1 MRIWLVDVLQCLR
14 WATPT
19 QLQFLIT
26 YQKVKQVFNLN
37 ASPEPMNYNEISL
50 RPAQETD
57 AWVLSA
63 IHIAAIKA
71 LPATFYTQKELLAWR
86 NYRDKPDGSNI
97 LKRMEVETFWVA
109 IKGDFVIGFAS
120 FFVDELIG
128 LYVHPKYQGK
138 GIGRALVQHFCDQA
152 TEQGIDKVITIA
164 SLYAEGFYL
173 RLGFTA
179 IQRAPLYL
187 RSGVV
192 VPVTQM
198 SKTLAIAPN

>member
-1 MRIWLVDVLQCLR
+1 MS
-14 WATPT
+14 A
-19 QLQFLIT
+19 
-26 YQKVKQVFNLN
+26 
-37 ASPEPMNYNEISL
+37 NEISF
-50 RPAQETD
+50 RSAQETD

-86 NYRDKPDGSNI
+86 NYRDKPNGSNI
-97 LKRMEVETFWVA
+97 LKSMKVESFWVA
-109 IKGDFVIGFAS
+109 IEGDFIIGFAS
-120 FFVDELIG
+120 FIVDELMG

-152 TEQGIDKVITIA
+152 TEQGIDKVITTA

-179 IQRAPLYL
+179 IQRTPHYL

-192 VPVTQM
+192 VPVIQM
-198 SKTLAIAPN
+198 SKTLATAPK

>member
-1 MRIWLVDVLQCLR
+1 M
-14 WATPT
+14 
-19 QLQFLIT
+19 
-26 YQKVKQVFNLN
+26 N
-37 ASPEPMNYNEISL
+37 ANEISL

-86 NYRDKPDGSNI
+86 NYRNKADGSNI
-97 LKRMEVETFWVA
+97 LKSMKAETCWVA
-109 IKGDFVIGFAS
+109 IAGDAVIGFAS
-120 FFVDELIG
+120 FIVDELIG

-138 GIGRALVQHFCDQA
+138 GIGRALVQHFCDEA
-152 TEQGIDKVITIA
+152 TEQGVDKVITTA

-179 IQRAPLYL
+179 IERVPHYL
-187 RSGVV
+187 RSGIV
-192 VPVTQM
+192 VPVTKM
-198 SKTLAIAPN
+198 SKTLAPAPKSI

>member
-1 MRIWLVDVLQCLR
+1 MS
-14 WATPT
+14 A
-19 QLQFLIT
+19 
-26 YQKVKQVFNLN
+26 
-37 ASPEPMNYNEISL
+37 NEISL

-71 LPATFYTQKELLAWR
+71 LPATFYTKKELLAWR
-86 NYRDKPDGSNI
+86 NNCDKPDDSNI
-97 LKRMEVETFWVA
+97 LKRMKVETFWVA
-109 IKGDFVIGFAS
+109 IEGDVVIGFAS
-120 FFVDELIG
+120 FIVDELIG

-138 GIGRALVQHFCDQA
+138 SIGRALVQHFCDQA
-152 TEQGIDKVITIA
+152 ADQGIDKVITTA

-179 IQRAPLYL
+179 IQRAPHYL

-192 VPVTQM
+192 VPVTKM
-198 SKTLAIAPN
+198 SKALATTTI

>member
-1 MRIWLVDVLQCLR
+1 MS
-14 WATPT
+14 A
-19 QLQFLIT
+19 
-26 YQKVKQVFNLN
+26 
-37 ASPEPMNYNEISL
+37 NEISL
-50 RPAQETD
+50 RLAQETD

-97 LKRMEVETFWVA
+97 LKSMKVESFWVA
-109 IKGDFVIGFAS
+109 IKGDFIIGFAS
-120 FFVDELIG
+120 FIVDELMG
-128 LYVHPKYQGK
+128 LYVHPQYQGK

-152 TEQGIDKVITIA
+152 TEQGIDPVITTA

-179 IQRAPLYL
+179 IQRTPHYL

-192 VPVTQM
+192 VPVIKM
-198 SKTLAIAPN
+198 SKILTTAPK

>member
-1 MRIWLVDVLQCLR
+1 MS
-14 WATPT
+14 A
-19 QLQFLIT
+19 
-26 YQKVKQVFNLN
+26 
-37 ASPEPMNYNEISL
+37 NEISL
-50 RPAQETD
+50 RLAQETD

-71 LPATFYTQKELLAWR
+71 LPATLYTQKELLAWR

-97 LKRMEVETFWVA
+97 LKSMKVETFWVA
-109 IKGDFVIGFAS
+109 IEGDVVIGFAS
-120 FFVDELIG
+120 FIVDELIG

-138 GIGRALVQHFCDQA
+138 GIGRALVQHFCDEAIDQR
-152 TEQGIDKVITIA
+152 IDKVITTA

-179 IQRAPLYL
+179 IQRAAHYL

-192 VPVTQM
+192 VPVTKM
-198 SKTLAIAPN
+198 SKTLAIVPKEI

>member
-1 MRIWLVDVLQCLR
+1 M
-14 WATPT
+14 
-19 QLQFLIT
+19 
-26 YQKVKQVFNLN
+26 
-37 ASPEPMNYNEISL
+37 SYNEISF

-63 IHIAAIKA
+63 IHIAAIKT

-97 LKRMEVETFWVA
+97 LKRMKVETFWVA
-109 IKGDFVIGFAS
+109 SKGDFVIGFAS

-198 SKTLAIAPN
+198 SKTLATAPN

>member
-1 MRIWLVDVLQCLR
+1 MS
-14 WATPT
+14 A
-19 QLQFLIT
+19 
-26 YQKVKQVFNLN
+26 NG
-37 ASPEPMNYNEISL
+37 ISL
-50 RPAQETD
+50 RPAHQTD

-71 LPATFYTQKELLAWR
+71 LPATLYTQKELLAWR
-86 NYRDKPDGSNI
+86 NYRNKPDGSNI
-97 LKRMEVETFWVA
+97 LKSMKVETFWVA
-109 IKGDFVIGFAS
+109 SEGDFVIGFAS
-120 FFVDELIG
+120 FIVDELIG

-138 GIGRALVQHFCDQA
+138 GIGRVLVQHFCDQA
-152 TEQGIDKVITIA
+152 TEQGIDKVITTA

-179 IQRAPLYL
+179 IQRTPHYL

-198 SKTLAIAPN
+198 SKTLATAPK